1 MKDKSFVIKVWDLL
15 QEAGR
20 TDEIQFS
27 HKWTEQLPG
36 LTDDGITGIVSLQ
49 SLSRDSVYVDLDNVE
64 CAIDSICDT
73 CETPFVR
80 DVHIDHY
87 GGKFVL
93 WEENMKLEQE
103 HTEEEIFA
111 INARDEGIDI
121 EDMVVQAI
129 LLDAPI
135 VNHCASCAKK
145 IEELPDDNDDNE
157 YFNANNVVIH

>member
-1 MKDKSFVIKVWDLL
+1 
-15 QEAGR
+15 
-20 TDEIQFS
+20 
-27 HKWTEQLPG
+27 
-36 LTDDGITGIVSLQ
+36 
-49 SLSRDSVYVDLDNVE
+49 
-64 CAIDSICDT
+64 
-73 CETPFVR
+73 
-80 DVHIDHY
+80 
-87 GGKFVL
+87 
-93 WEENMKLEQE
+93 MKLEQE

-121 EDMVVQAI
+121 EDIVTQAI